1 MKKDYLEYFLYYL
14 VTGVIVLVLVLF
26 IINIIDNFRV
36 AINFALIMLGILV
49 LGAVVYEGIN
59 YIYKKWRKIKNKE

>member
-1 MKKDYLEYFLYYL
+1 MKKDLLQYFVYYFI
-14 VTGVIVLVLVLF
+14 TGVIVLVLVLF
-26 IINIIDNFRV
+26 IINTIDNFRV

-59 YIYKKWRKIKNKE
+59 YIYKKWSIRKEE